1 MDNVLKLLGILFVV
15 SLLALPLTG
24 CDTPP
29 WEGGM
34 TLSVK
39 VDTPRNGATVNTPT
53 ITVSGRVVGSE
64 RATAKVKINDT
75 DVPVKD
81 DKFSASVKLTE
92 GTNVINVLATTSG
105 GAKPGEKVTVTY
117 VPAK

>member
-1 MDNVLKLLGILFVV
+1 MV
-15 SLLALPLTG
+15 
-24 CDTPP
+24 
-29 WEGGM
+29 
-34 TLSVK
+34 
-39 VDTPRNGATVNTPT
+39 
-53 ITVSGRVVGSE
+53 TVSGRLLGSE
-64 RATAKVKINDT
+64 RATAKVRINDE

-105 GAKPGEKVTVTY
+105 GAKPNEKLTVTY